1 MLFFVKVRV
10 DVTKLAEL
18 GQKLRAGALR
28 THPVSTYCLQAD
40 PAVGLN
46 IWEAESQEAFEQAFA
61 PHKEYYSAVMEI
73 VPVITPLEAQK
84 ILMEGMMGRPR

>member
-10 DVTKLAEL
+10 DVNKLAEF
-18 GQKLRAGALR
+18 GQKLQAGALR
-28 THPVSTYCLQAD
+28 THPVSTYCLKAD

-61 PHKEYYSAVMEI
+61 PHKAYYSAVLEV
-73 VPVITPLEAQK
+73 VPVITPQEAQK
-84 ILMEGMMGRPR
+84 ILMEEITGRSH